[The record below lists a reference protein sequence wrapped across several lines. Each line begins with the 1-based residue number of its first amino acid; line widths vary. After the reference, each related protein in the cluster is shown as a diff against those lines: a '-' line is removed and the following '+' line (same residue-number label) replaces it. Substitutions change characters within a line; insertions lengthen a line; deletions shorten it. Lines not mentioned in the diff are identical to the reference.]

1 MYSPAFRTYLEEVFG
16 TDGAGKVMRAL
27 ECPPSVSVRLN
38 PAKSWL
44 VEGTPV
50 SRDACLPDAADAE
63 TADFRQTG
71 TADIKDA
78 ETADIAGAE
87 TAGRVPWNRFGLFLR
102 ERPVFTLDPLF
113 HAGAYYVQDSS
124 SMFVGFVF
132 RQVLKRMSEDGTL
145 PQERNLR
152 VLDLCAAPGGKTTDL
167 AASLREALGDRF
179 LLVSN
184 EVMKNRAG
192 VLADNVALW
201 GDPNVAVTSA
211 DPAAFS
217 RLSGFFDIILADVP
231 CSGEGMFRKDAEA
244 AAQWSEETVE
254 LCAARQRRI
263 VADVWPALTGNGI
276 LLYSTCTFNRHEN
289 DGNAA
294 WISSEL
300 RAAVLD
306 LGCPFGGPVHTE
318 QGYSLAPGFVP
329 GEGQYCAV
337 LKKDGENAGKRR
349 PAGRDTKDR
358 GQKSRNPQASGKNTE
373 KEISALLS
381 VPSVLRSRGEILT
394 AVPMRIH
401 GDLSFLESS
410 VKTLSAGVAVGT
422 LKGNRLVPDA
432 DLALSQLLR
441 EGAFPD
447 VALDRQTALEYL
459 HRDAIRL
466 PEGAETGFC
475 TVSWRGLRLGFVK
488 NLGARCN
495 SLHPMRRRILMDV
508 RDK

>member
-1 MYSPAFRTYLEEVFG
+1 MDSPAFRKYLEEVFG
-16 TDGAGKVMRAL
+16 PDGAGRVMCAL
-27 ECPPSVSVRLN
+27 GCPPSVSVRLN
-38 PAKSWL
+38 PAKPWRA
-44 VEGTPV
+44 EGTPV
-50 SRDACLPDAADAE
+50 RRDACLTDAADAE
-63 TADFRQTG
+63 TADIRKTG
-71 TADIKDA
+71 TTDFKDT
-78 ETADIAGAE
+78 ETAYIAGAE
-87 TAGRVPWNRFGLFLR
+87 TAGRVPWNSFGLFLR

-132 RQVLKRMSEDGTL
+132 RQVLERMAGEGTL

-192 VLADNVALW
+192 VLADNVARW

-217 RLSGFFDIILADVP
+217 RFDGFFDIILADVP

-244 AAQWSEETVE
+244 VAQWSEETME

-263 VADVWPALTGNGI
+263 VADVWPALAGNGI

-294 WISSEL
+294 WITSEL
-300 RAAVLD
+300 GASVLD
-306 LGCPFGGPVHTE
+306 IGCPFDGPVHTG
-318 QGYSLAPGFVP
+318 QGYSLAPGFVS

-337 LKKDGENAGKRR
+337 LKKDGETAGRQR

-358 GQKSRNPQASGKNTE
+358 GQKAQNPQVSGKNTE

-381 VPSVLRSRGEILT
+381 VPSVLRSRGEVLT
-394 AVPMRIH
+394 AVPRQIY
-401 GDLSFLESS
+401 GDLTFLEGF

-422 LKGNRLVPDA
+422 LKGSGLVPDA
-432 DLALSQLLR
+432 DLALSPMLR
-441 EGAFPD
+441 DGAFPD

-466 PEGAETGFC
+466 PEGTAAGFC
-475 TVSWRGLRLGFVK
+475 TVSWRGIRLGFVK

-495 SLHPMRRRILMDV
+495 SLHPMHRRILMDV